1 MKQQKLQQAPANLIL
16 EGYDTYAVLKVAI
29 MLSNSV
35 ITPISPLTKTHPL
48 LKLLPKEKRLQLN
61 LCNVDE
67 IIICLTTL

>member
-16 EGYDTYAVLKVAI
+16 EGYDTYAVLKGG
-29 MLSNSV
+29 NNV
-35 ITPISPLTKTHPL
+35 IKFSDTHPL
-48 LKLLPKEKRLQLN
+48 LMLLPKEKRLQLN

>member
-16 EGYDTYAVLKVAI
+16 EGYDTYAVLKGG
-29 MLSNSV
+29 NNV
-35 ITPISPLTKTHPL
+35 IKFSDNTDITTDKTHPL